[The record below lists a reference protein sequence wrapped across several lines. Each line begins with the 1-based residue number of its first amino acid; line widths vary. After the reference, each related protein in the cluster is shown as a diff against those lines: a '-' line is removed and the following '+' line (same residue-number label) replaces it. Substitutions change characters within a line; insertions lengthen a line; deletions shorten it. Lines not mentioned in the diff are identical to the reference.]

1 MTITLDIIQTLG
13 LAVCVYMLG
22 RWIKNRV
29 ALFQKYFIPAP
40 VIGGL
45 ICSILIFIGKIT
57 GLFTVEMTG
66 TLQDFFMNIFFTG
79 TGFTCS
85 LAVLKKSGKLGA
97 KLAVGAV
104 LFLVVQNLVGVS
116 LAGIFGLNKLLGVAM
131 GSISMSG
138 GVGSG
143 ASFGPTL
150 EALGAEGGT
159 TIGVA
164 AATFGLLL
172 GSLTGGPVAE
182 RLIKKHDLKSTGEA
196 AAKEKAE
203 VHALNEKTFF
213 DSVLLM
219 LLAAFIGSY
228 ISKLLSM
235 TGLNFPY
242 YVGLL
247 FGGALVRNIADYTG
261 RQLRMYEIDVI
272 SNTSLNLFLSMAL
285 MSLDIN
291 RLIGLALPMIVI
303 LIAQAAVMM
312 LWAYF
317 ITFNTTGKDYDAAVM
332 AAGHCGVGLGQTPN
346 AVANMSAVIEKNGP
360 APTAWFVLPVVTVI
374 FINIMNPII
383 ITAFIN
389 WLS

>member
-29 ALFQKYFIPAP
+29 TLFQKYFIPAP

-45 ICSILIFIGKIT
+45 ICSILIFMGKLT

-85 LAVLKKSGKLGA
+85 LAVLKKSGRLGA
-97 KLAVGAV
+97 RLAVGAV

-116 LAGIFGLNKLLGVAM
+116 LAGVFGINKLLGVAM

-182 RLIKKHDLKSTGEA
+182 RLIQKYDLKSTGKA
-196 AAKEKAE
+196 AAGEKAAA
-203 VHALNEKTFF
+203 HALNEKTFF

-247 FGGALVRNIADYTG
+247 FGGALVRNIADHTG
-261 RQLRMYEIDVI
+261 RELRMYEIDVI

-303 LIAQAAVMM
+303 LVAQAAVMM